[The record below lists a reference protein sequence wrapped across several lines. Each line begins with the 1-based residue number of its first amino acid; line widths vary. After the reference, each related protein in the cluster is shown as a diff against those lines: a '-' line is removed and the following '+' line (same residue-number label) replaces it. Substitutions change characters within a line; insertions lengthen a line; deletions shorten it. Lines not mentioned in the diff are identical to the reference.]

1 MAARARVGGFAAL
14 ARRCRCCAASGY
26 DCGHGHVDAI
36 SPGLFRGVVKPCLP
50 ALALSLSCSAVAAAA
65 PASPTAASSS
75 IALIARH
82 LSLAAKAALLV
93 TALVVLANALV
104 SKARP
109 AHGAPSS
116 AALASA
122 ASAREASA
130 LASFLAR
137 RDELAARL
145 GAALRCRTVSYD
157 ADDAENATDYAE
169 FDKLAALLE
178 ASFPLVHRHLKR
190 TVVNAHSLVYEWE
203 GADRGAEPYMAYA
216 HLDVVPADAA
226 AWSVDPFGGVVR
238 DGFVW
243 GRGAIDDKQAV
254 LGHLEAVESL
264 LAEGFAPRR
273 SVYLCFGHDE
283 EIGGGEGAKRIAEH
297 LARRGV
303 TFEFML
309 DEGLFVIDGVVP
321 GHARPVAMVCV
332 GEKGFLTARL
342 TVECEPG
349 HASAP
354 PAEGAIG
361 ILARALSRL
370 EKRPMPSH
378 FDAARAMLSAL
389 GGGFRWPLQLLMANL
404 WLFAPLLRL
413 VFASKPKTATL
424 VRTTTALTVL
434 RAGNK
439 ANVLPAC
446 ASAVVNH
453 RIHPRDTV
461 ASTLAHDRRVI
472 ADDRVKI
479 EVLQSTEPAP
489 VSSTAHPAFETLRQT
504 VFAIFPHASV
514 APGLFVA
521 ASDSKHF
528 WGLARQ
534 IYRFNPVTLHA
545 SETSMFHG
553 NDEKIG
559 VENYAELCAFFRAFH
574 VQSASRTP

>member
-1 MAARARVGGFAAL
+1 MPSPAAFAA
-14 ARRCRCCAASGY
+14 AS
-26 DCGHGHVDAI
+26 V
-36 SPGLFRGVVKPCLP
+36 
-50 ALALSLSCSAVAAAA
+50 
-65 PASPTAASSS
+65 
-75 IALIARH
+75 
-82 LSLAAKAALLV
+82 
-93 TALVVLANALV
+93 
-104 SKARP
+104 
-109 AHGAPSS
+109 
-116 AALASA
+116 
-122 ASAREASA
+122 RESSA

-157 ADDAENATDYAE
+157 ADDAENATDYGE
-169 FDKLAALLE
+169 FDKLSALLE

-297 LARRGV
+297 FVRRGV

-342 TVECEPG
+342 TVEYEPG
-349 HASAP
+349 RASAP

-370 EKRPMPSH
+370 ERPMPSRRRGAR
-378 FDAARAMLSAL
+378 DALGL
-389 GGGFRWPLQLLMANL
+389 GGGFRWPC
-404 WLFAPLLRL
+404 
-413 VFASKPKTATL
+413 TAHGQP
-424 VRTTTALTVL
+424 VAL
-434 RAGNK
+434 RA
-439 ANVLPAC
+439 LRSSYSRPSPRPRRSC
-446 ASAVVNH
+446 A
-453 RIHPRDTV
+453 
-461 ASTLAHDRRVI
+461 RRRRSPCC
-472 ADDRVKI
+472 ARATKRTCC
-479 EVLQSTEPAP
+479 LRARAP
-489 VSSTAHPAFETLRQT
+489 S
-504 VFAIFPHASV
+504 
-514 APGLFVA
+514 
-521 ASDSKHF
+521 
-528 WGLARQ
+528 
-534 IYRFNPVTLHA
+534 
-545 SETSMFHG
+545 
-553 NDEKIG
+553 
-559 VENYAELCAFFRAFH
+559 
-574 VQSASRTP
+574 